1 MLKKSFS
8 EEKTCKNPN
17 VFEGRFSKTA
27 LFQQPVKPCRF
38 VNQRYSRGY
47 PAIRDAP
54 QWFRRPSIAS
64 YESSVLSDVF
74 GGPPK
79 TARGPRALPIAT
91 PFCRLRCLTLAL
103 MEHMLP
109 ALQSRERLAGQC
121 QTKYSDTEQHRRLK
135 PMRSQQMLARIF
147 PTFYVRQTSSLL
159 YRKFSNLHRTNR
171 S

>member
-1 MLKKSFS
+1 VLFVGQTSGSGACLLTVCVRRTARRYAWRRQVTRPGNASCFCGTNLRVTRRRAVLRKILNKVLKKSFS

-74 GGPPK
+74 
-79 TARGPRALPIAT
+79 RRAAENCTRAACAT
-91 PFCRLRCLTLAL
+91 
-103 MEHMLP
+103 
-109 ALQSRERLAGQC
+109 
-121 QTKYSDTEQHRRLK
+121 HRNSIL
-135 PMRSQQMLARIF
+135 
-147 PTFYVRQTSSLL
+147 
-159 YRKFSNLHRTNR
+159 
-171 S
+171 